1 MAMTPPDNADD
12 EERTIVRPP
21 SARAAG
27 AMAPT
32 AAIAFPAS
40 IAPTAPMPPP
50 AAPRGASMA
59 PGHTLPAGT
68 RLRDYEIT
76 GLIGEGGFGIVY
88 LAWDHSLQ
96 RKVAVKEYMPASMVS
111 RVGGSSAI
119 VVKSDRHL
127 DTFKAGLKSF
137 VNEARL
143 LARFDHAS
151 LVKVY
156 RFWEEN
162 GTAYMVMPFYEGP
175 TLKTALAELGHVP
188 SETELRAWLNPLLD
202 ALTVMHAAQCFHR
215 DIAPDNILLTA
226 RGPLLLD
233 FGAARRVI
241 GDMTH
246 ALTVVLKPGY
256 APIEQYGDVASM
268 TQGAW
273 TDLYALACVVYY
285 AITGKTPMS
294 SVERLMDDRLEP
306 LATVARGRYSPAF
319 LGAIDAALAVRPQDR
334 PQNEAQFRALLDA
347 DLPAPPRP
355 TPPPAPP
362 LSHEPFAG
370 TELHSYATVPGTLLP
385 VMATQLLARAPADSV
400 LPADAPDS
408 AHADS
413 AHSDFASASG
423 PASLASMPADS
434 FLPSS
439 TGVLPRTE
447 ASVRSSRGPLLVVAL
462 VIAALGLGVALFWV
476 LQPRDGGALKSP
488 AEAAPAV
495 ASPAPPAA
503 SAQVPAP
510 ASAVVQPP
518 AMVPAPASATLA
530 SPAAS
535 SVVVPAIPAI
545 AEPAARTAASAVVL
559 PRHDIVSP
567 APASTPARP
576 RREAT
581 TPHVEPPAEAKAEA
595 PRRATNGARCSDILQ
610 KASLEPLTA
619 EEAAYLKRECR

>member
-1 MAMTPPDNADD
+1 MTPPDDADE

-27 AMAPT
+27 AMAPA
-32 AAIAFPAS
+32 AAIAFPATRPTA
-40 IAPTAPMPPP
+40 APTVPSTPVRAQ
-50 AAPRGASMA
+50 AAL
-59 PGHTLPAGT
+59 GHTLPVGT

-111 RVGGSSAI
+111 RLAGSSAI

-143 LARFDHAS
+143 LARFDHPS

-188 SETELRAWLNPLLD
+188 GEAELRAWLDPLLD

-226 RGPLLLD
+226 SGPLLLD

-268 TQGAW
+268 SQGAW

-306 LATVARGRYSPAF
+306 LAVLCAGRYSQAF

-334 PQNEAQFRALLDA
+334 PQDEARFRALLDA
-347 DLPAPPRP
+347 DRPALAPPAAPAP
-355 TPPPAPP
+355 AVQ
-362 LSHEPFAG
+362 HEAFAG
-370 TELHSYATVPGTLLP
+370 TELHHYSTVPGTLMP
-385 VMATQLLARAPADSV
+385 VLATQLLARSPEAAPPGGADE
-400 LPADAPDS
+400 A
-408 AHADS
+408 
-413 AHSDFASASG
+413 FAASG
-423 PASLASMPADS
+423 
-434 FLPSS
+434 SS
-439 TGVLPRTE
+439 TLSPQVDSILPVPVGAGATSDVGVAR
-447 ASVRSSRGPLLVVAL
+447 RSRVPLFVVAGI
-462 VIAALGLGVALFWV
+462 VAVLGLGVATVRV
-476 LQPRDGGALKSP
+476 LQPAHDA
-488 AEAAPAV
+488 AAPVSAAASV
-495 ASPAPPAA
+495 AAPMREAA
-503 SAQVPAP
+503 SA
-510 ASAVVQPP
+510 
-518 AMVPAPASATLA
+518 
-530 SPAAS
+530 
-535 SVVVPAIPAI
+535 SV
-545 AEPAARTAASAVVL
+545 AASAAL
-559 PRHDIVSP
+559 SSPVS
-567 APASTPARP
+567 TRRFDGRP
-576 RREAT
+576 GDDPLAAGIGFAAT
-581 TPHVEPPAEAKAEA
+581 GERSGGDLDPVAAGDL
-595 PRRATNGARCSDILQ
+595 RRAAARSGLRRRAHAGRSRAAHPSRQRARAVRSAGREQGRSAAPLLERRALQ
-610 KASLEPLTA
+610 
-619 EEAAYLKRECR
+619 

>member
-1 MAMTPPDNADD
+1 MAVSLRRVEALGC
-12 EERTIVRPP
+12 
-21 SARAAG
+21 ARRLAACC
-27 AMAPT
+27 
-32 AAIAFPAS
+32 
-40 IAPTAPMPPP
+40 
-50 AAPRGASMA
+50 RGASNRMA
-59 PGHTLPAGT
+59 INLARAIDEAEGRPSTQSGPGPALPLGT

-96 RKVAVKEYMPASMVS
+96 RKVAVKEYMPASMAS
-111 RVGGSSAI
+111 RVSGSSAI

-143 LARFDHAS
+143 LARFDHPS

-188 SETELRAWLNPLLD
+188 SEGELRAWLNPLLD

-215 DIAPDNILLTA
+215 DIAPDNILLTK

-306 LATVARGRYSPAF
+306 IATVAAGRYSGAF
-319 LGAIDAALAVRPQDR
+319 LRAIDAALAVRPQDR
-334 PQNEAQFRALLDA
+334 PQNEARFRALLDA
-347 DLPAPPRP
+347 DLPAPTPGPASAP
-355 TPPPAPP
+355 TPLP
-362 LSHEPFAG
+362 LGHEPFTG
-370 TELHSYATVPGTLLP
+370 TELHHYKTVPGTVTPML
-385 VMATQLLARAPADSV
+385 ATQLLARAPESSLAQESEDRG
-400 LPADAPDS
+400 
-408 AHADS
+408 
-413 AHSDFASASG
+413 ASG
-423 PASLASMPADS
+423 FVDASGRSTPSRWGPDS

-439 TGVLPRTE
+439 SGSLSPVDAAPR
-447 ASVRSSRGPLLVVAL
+447 ASRMPLVVVAGII
-462 VIAALGLGVALFWV
+462 VSLGM
-476 LQPRDGGALKSP
+476 GGAVLWALQERGRDSSTP
-488 AEAAPAV
+488 ASDAASARVRPAAPAP
-495 ASPAPPAA
+495 AALALPAPSS
-503 SAQVPAP
+503 SAAP
-510 ASAVVQPP
+510 AQAG
-518 AMVPAPASATLA
+518 AATA

-535 SVVVPAIPAI
+535 AISASVEAQPGVAPPPATV
-545 AEPAARTAASAVVL
+545 AAT
-559 PRHDIVSP
+559 PP
-567 APASTPARP
+567 PARP
-576 RREAT
+576 HRDPAT
-581 TPHVEPPAEAKAEA
+581 AHIDTAPTEPKVEA
-595 PRRATNGARCSDILQ
+595 PRHASGARCSDILQ

-619 EEAAYLKRECR
+619 EEAAYLRRECR